1 MKNHKQYTLPT
12 ENRSEL
18 AREIMINLN
27 QWLYDEGQLT
37 HEIYRVAKE
46 RFLTMK
52 LDNLLL

>member
-27 QWLYDEGQLT
+27 QRLYDEGQLT

-52 LDNLLL
+52 LDNL

>member
-18 AREIMINLN
+18 VREIMINLN
-27 QWLYDEGQLT
+27 QRLYDEGQLT

-52 LDNLLL
+52 LDNL